1 MQCPFLNRFTASFI
15 RNYAETLCQSYGS
28 HCPVV
33 GKTLGAGEKKLSLV
47 AASVTRS
54 YSTGANA
61 NAGAAAGAPASA
73 DPVKATS
80 TSETFPYERF
90 FNEQIMKK
98 KRDHSYR
105 VFKKVNRL
113 AGMSYYNG
121 SNVLPSTEE
130 MLKDT
135 YDRMTKLWQ
144 DGYRKRHAHMLG
156 PRQVSLKF

>member
-61 NAGAAAGAPASA
+61 NAGAAGVKILVLVNHYLIEPFAG
-73 DPVKATS
+73 
-80 TSETFPYERF
+80 
-90 FNEQIMKK
+90 
-98 KRDHSYR
+98 
-105 VFKKVNRL
+105 
-113 AGMSYYNG
+113 
-121 SNVLPSTEE
+121 
-130 MLKDT
+130 
-135 YDRMTKLWQ
+135 
-144 DGYRKRHAHMLG
+144 
-156 PRQVSLKF
+156 SL